1 MKIIVR
7 SPKSEVRSEIILR
20 YFFILFFLT
29 IDYGL
34 LTIDCLYGSWS
45 NHVVISQFSTGSSRS
60 TKDEFIE
67 LYNPTAREI
76 DISEWR
82 VQFKPTDEGKSWVTR
97 AVIPTDEKI
106 PAYGFFLITNSEPN
120 YSGLQA
126 DLTKNFPFGLLA
138 EEGSIQVIDYDGREI
153 DKVGYGLN
161 ATEYEKSPVE
171 NDGDSLARRDYGF
184 DTDNN
189 KADFVATSK
198 RSPHNSD
205 SIPEKPSSLG
215 PVGSRRPSKDRLTE
229 TSREKEL
236 EGDALYRE
244 AKTDWRNNKLFDCIE
259 KLKRIVE
266 MDPKNSSAKNDL
278 QDIPKKIKEDL
289 EKKNL
294 VGRDQYYG
302 EAVLYYIQSDYKS
315 ASVNLKKILLLT
327 PEDIEVRQWYEKI
340 SAFVPSEKTEET
352 QIVPQPVEV
361 KKEEPIKI
369 KPKQPGK
376 KSESSAPVVSKST
389 AAKRDFEKAEEHYT
403 NGLKEY
409 SSGYISKAI
418 EEWESCLKYNPNH
431 ERAKNALTKARKT
444 LKK

>member
-1 MKIIVR
+1 MVKKIYQLLNGF
-7 SPKSEVRSEIILR
+7 KILT
-20 YFFILFFLT
+20 LT
-29 IDYGL
+29 LIP
-34 LTIDCLYGSWS
+34 LTFLYGSWS

-106 PAYGFFLITNSEPN
+106 PAYGFFLITNSEPS

-126 DLTKNFPFGLLA
+126 DLTKNSPYGLLS
-138 EEGSIQVIDYDGREI
+138 EEGSIRVIDYDGQEI

-189 KADFVATSK
+189 KADFVSTKK

-205 SIPEKPSSLG
+205 SIPEKPSSLS
-215 PVGSRRPSKDRLTE
+215 PVGSRRPSEGRLTE

-236 EGDALYRE
+236 EGDALYRQ

-278 QDIPKKIKEDL
+278 DEIPKKIKEDL

-302 EAVLYYIQSDYKS
+302 DAVLYYIQSDYKS
-315 ASVNLKKILLLT
+315 AAVNLKKILLLT

-340 SAFVPSEKTEET
+340 SAFVPSEKIEET
-352 QIVPQPVEV
+352 QPEIVPV
-361 KKEEPIKI
+361 KKEESQIKT
-369 KPKQPGK
+369 KPQPSSSGK
-376 KSESSAPVVSKST
+376 KGESSAPVVSKST
-389 AAKRDFEKAEEHYT
+389 AAKKDFEKAEEHYN

-431 ERAKNALTKARKT
+431 ERAKNALAKAKKT

>member
-1 MKIIVR
+1 MFYVLC
-7 SPKSEVRSEIILR
+7 SMFYVLCSML
-20 YFFILFFLT
+20 
-29 IDYGL
+29 
-34 LTIDCLYGSWS
+34 CLYGSWS
-45 NHVVISQFSTGSSRS
+45 NHVVISEFSTGSGRS

-82 VQFKPTDEGKSWVTR
+82 VQFKPADEGKSWVTR
-97 AVIPTDEKI
+97 AVIPPDEKI
-106 PAYGFFLITNSEPN
+106 PAYGFYLIANAEPS

-126 DLTKNFPFGLLA
+126 DLTKNFPYGLLS
-138 EEGSIQVIDYDGREI
+138 EEGSIRVIDYDGREI

-189 KADFVATSK
+189 KADFVATRK
-198 RSPHNSD
+198 RSPHNSY

-215 PVGSRRPSKDRLTE
+215 PVGSRRPSKDRLAE

-259 KLKRIVE
+259 KLKKVVE

-278 QDIPKKIKEDL
+278 QDIPKKIKDDL

-315 ASVNLKKILLLT
+315 SSVNLKKILLLT

-340 SAFVPSEKTEET
+340 SAFVPKE
-352 QIVPQPVEV
+352 PVEEPV
-361 KKEEPIKI
+361 VSPAPPVEKAKESPRP
-369 KPKQPGK
+369 KPKAETK

-389 AAKRDFEKAEEHYT
+389 AKKKDFEKAEEHYT

-431 ERAKNALTKARKT
+431 ERAKNALAKARKT

>member
-1 MKIIVR
+1 MKKAIKNEKLKV
-7 SPKSEVRSEIILR
+7 KN
-20 YFFILFFLT
+20 
-29 IDYGL
+29 YGL
-34 LTIDCLYGSWS
+34 FLAFIFHFTFLIFNCLYASWS
-45 NHVVISQFSTGSSRS
+45 NHVVISQFSTGSGRS

-67 LYNPTAREI
+67 LYNPTARDI

-82 VQFKPTDEGKSWVTR
+82 VQFKLTDEGKSWVTR

-106 PAYGFFLITNSEPN
+106 PAYGFFLIANSEPN
-120 YSGLQA
+120 YSGIQA
-126 DLTKNFPFGLLA
+126 DLTKNSPYGLLS
-138 EEGSIQVIDYDGREI
+138 EEGSIRVIDYDGEVI

-161 ATEYEKSPVE
+161 ASEYEKSPVE

-189 KADFVATSK
+189 KADFVATKK

-215 PVGSRRPSKDRLTE
+215 PVGARRPSKNRFSE

-236 EGDALYRE
+236 EGDALYRQ

-259 KLKRIVE
+259 KLKKISE
-266 MDPKNSSAKNDL
+266 MDPGNSSAKNDL

-294 VGRDQYYG
+294 VGRDQFYG

-340 SAFVPSEKTEET
+340 SAFVPSEKIEET
-352 QIVPQPVEV
+352 QHEIAPQPVEV
-361 KKEEPIKI
+361 KKEEPQLKT
-369 KPKQPGK
+369 KPKSTLK
-376 KSESSAPVVSKST
+376 KSESSAPVVPKST
-389 AAKRDFEKAEEHYT
+389 AAKKDFEKAEEHY
-403 NGLKEY
+403 NSGLKEY

-431 ERAKNALTKARKT
+431 ERAKNALAKARKT

>member
-1 MKIIVR
+1 MKKTIKNEKLKV
-7 SPKSEVRSEIILR
+7 KNYGL
-20 YFFILFFLT
+20 FLT
-29 IDYGL
+29 FIFHFTFL
-34 LTIDCLYGSWS
+34 IFNCLYAYWS
-45 NHVVISQFSTGSSRS
+45 GHVVISQFSTGSSRS

-82 VQFKPTDEGKSWVTR
+82 VQFNPTDEGKSWQTK
-97 AVIPTDEKI
+97 AVIPVGEKI
-106 PAYGFFLITNSEPN
+106 PAYGFFLIANSEPN

-126 DLTKNFPFGLLA
+126 DLTKNSPYGLLA
-138 EEGSIQVIDYDGREI
+138 EEGSIRVIDYDGEVV
-153 DKVGYGLN
+153 DKVGYGIN
-161 ATEYEKSPVE
+161 ATEYEKAPVE
-171 NDGDSLARRDYGF
+171 NDGDSLVRQNYGF

-189 KADFVATSK
+189 KADFVATKK

-205 SIPEKPSSLG
+205 SIPEKPSSLV
-215 PVGSRRPSKDRLTE
+215 PVDSRRPSEGRLTE

-236 EGDALYRE
+236 EGDALYRD
-244 AKTDWRNNKLFDCIE
+244 AKTDWRNNKFFDCIE
-259 KLKRIVE
+259 KLKKIIE

-302 EAVLYYIQSDYKS
+302 EAVLYYIQGDYKS
-315 ASVNLKKILLLT
+315 AAVNLKKILLLT

-340 SAFVPSEKTEET
+340 SALVPSEKIEEA
-352 QIVPQPVEV
+352 QPEIVPQPVEV
-361 KKEEPIKI
+361 KKEKTQI
-369 KPKQPGK
+369 KPKPTVK
-376 KSESSAPVVSKST
+376 KGESSAPVVSKST
-389 AAKRDFEKAEEHYT
+389 ARKKDFEKAEEHYN

-418 EEWESCLKYNPNH
+418 EEWELCLKYNPNH
-431 ERAKNALTKARKT
+431 ERAKIALAKAGKT

>member
-1 MKIIVR
+1 MKKTIKNEKLKV
-7 SPKSEVRSEIILR
+7 KNYGL
-20 YFFILFFLT
+20 FLT
-29 IDYGL
+29 FIFHFTFL
-34 LTIDCLYGSWS
+34 IFNCLYGSWS

-82 VQFKPTDEGKSWVTR
+82 VQFKPIDEGKSWVTR

-106 PAYGFFLITNSEPN
+106 PAYGFFLIANSEPS

-126 DLTKNFPFGLLA
+126 DLTKNSPYGLLA
-138 EEGSIQVIDYDGREI
+138 EDGSIRVIDYDSQEI

-161 ATEYEKSPVE
+161 AQDFEKSPVE
-171 NDGDSLARRDYGF
+171 NDGDSLARRNYGF

-205 SIPEKPSSLG
+205 SIPEKPSSLD
-215 PVGSRRPSKDRLTE
+215 PVGSRRPSEGRLTE
-229 TSREKEL
+229 ASREKEL
-236 EGDALYRE
+236 EGDALYRQ

-259 KLKRIVE
+259 KLKKIVE

-315 ASVNLKKILLLT
+315 SSVNLKKILLLT

-340 SAFVPSEKTEET
+340 SAIVPSEKIEEPEPE
-352 QIVPQPVEV
+352 IVTQPVAD
-361 KKEEPIKI
+361 KKEEPQIKT
-369 KPKQPGK
+369 KPKQPVK
-376 KSESSAPVVSKST
+376 KGESSAPVVSKST

-431 ERAKNALTKARKT
+431 DRAKNALTKARKT

>member
-1 MKIIVR
+1 MMKVG
-7 SPKSEVRSEIILR
+7 KWEVGNGKWLKQ
-20 YFFILFFLT
+20 FILFGFVFSTYYL
-29 IDYGL
+29 L
-34 LTIDCLYGSWS
+34 LTTSCLYASWS

-106 PAYGFFLITNSEPN
+106 PAYGFFLIANSEPN

-126 DLTKNFPFGLLA
+126 DLTKNSPYGLLS
-138 EEGSIQVIDYDGREI
+138 EEGSIRIIDYDGEVI

-171 NDGDSLARRDYGF
+171 NDGDSLARRNYGF

-189 KADFVATSK
+189 KADFVATKK

-205 SIPEKPSSLG
+205 SIPEKPSSLE

-236 EGDALYRE
+236 EGDAIYRE

-266 MDPKNSSAKNDL
+266 MDQKNSSAQSDL

-294 VGRDQYYG
+294 VGRDQFYG

-315 ASVNLKKILLLT
+315 AAVNLKKILLLT

-340 SAFVPSEKTEET
+340 SALVPSEKIEET
-352 QIVPQPVEV
+352 QPEIVPQPVSVE
-361 KKEEPIKI
+361 KEEPIKI
-369 KPKQPGK
+369 KPKPSQK
-376 KSESSAPVVSKST
+376 KDESSAPVVSKSS
-389 AAKRDFEKAEEHYT
+389 AAKRDFEKAEEHYN

-431 ERAKNALTKARKT
+431 ERAKNALAKARKI

>member
-1 MKIIVR
+1 MKKTIKNEKLKV
-7 SPKSEVRSEIILR
+7 KNYGL
-20 YFFILFFLT
+20 FLT
-29 IDYGL
+29 FIFHFTFL
-34 LTIDCLYGSWS
+34 IFNCLYASWS
-45 NHVVISQFSTGSSRS
+45 GHVVISQFSTGSSRS

-82 VQFKPTDEGKSWVTR
+82 VQFNPTDEGKSWQTK
-97 AVIPTDEKI
+97 AVIPVGEKI
-106 PAYGFFLITNSEPN
+106 PAYGFFLIANSEPN

-126 DLTKNFPFGLLA
+126 DLTKNSPYGLLA
-138 EEGSIQVIDYDGREI
+138 EEGSIRVIDYDGEVV
-153 DKVGYGLN
+153 DKVGYGIN
-161 ATEYEKSPVE
+161 ATEYEKAPVE
-171 NDGDSLARRDYGF
+171 NDGDSLVRQNYGF

-189 KADFVATSK
+189 KADFVATKK

-205 SIPEKPSSLG
+205 SIPEKPSSLV
-215 PVGSRRPSKDRLTE
+215 PVGSRRPSEGRLTE

-236 EGDALYRE
+236 EGDALYRD

-259 KLKRIVE
+259 KLKKIIE

-278 QDIPKKIKEDL
+278 DEIPKKIKEDL

-302 EAVLYYIQSDYKS
+302 EAVLYYIQGDYKS
-315 ASVNLKKILLLT
+315 AAVNLKKILLLT

-340 SAFVPSEKTEET
+340 SALVPSEKIEEA
-352 QIVPQPVEV
+352 QPEIVPQPVEV
-361 KKEEPIKI
+361 KKEKTQI
-369 KPKQPGK
+369 KPKPTVK
-376 KSESSAPVVSKST
+376 KGESSAPVVSKST
-389 AAKRDFEKAEEHYT
+389 ARKKDFEKAEEHYN

-418 EEWESCLKYNPNH
+418 EEWELCLKYNPNH
-431 ERAKNALTKARKT
+431 ERAKIALAKAGKT